1 MSPIDYLF
9 YIIGG
14 GATLYIIWAL
24 YNEIALAHYMKNNPH
39 YTILDESD
47 ILMEDYK

>member
-1 MSPIDYLF
+1 MSSIDYLF
-9 YIIGG
+9 YGIGVM
-14 GATLYIIWAL
+14 ATLYIVWAL